1 VVVDALSRW
10 LLVMPLIFDLDRM
23 GITFYYADV
32 AHEETKML
40 IQLLLNRFAQTTE
53 NDSFLNFASMGGMFS
68 QQTGKV
74 TRRNDSR

>member
-1 VVVDALSRW
+1 VVADALSRW
-10 LLVMPLIFDLDRM
+10 LLVMPLISDLDRM

-32 AHEETKML
+32 AQKTKML

-53 NDSFLNFASMGGMFS
+53 NDSFLNFASMGGRFS